1 MSGDADNGFGRWAR
15 RNSTKRPA
23 LVREGTRLSL
33 RVIPRGYCG
42 KQDVAQ
48 EPSNRTTF
56 AGCHVYR
63 SFRLGVSRLP
73 TLDPFLGCRMCCC
86 YYINNAGPGRQHK
99 KQRYEWLL
107 HFSSLNSPQFQAAIS
122 NHLADCFS
130 GCTRIEDQRGGH
142 GAPAK
147 VALAST
153 RRNENE
159 EFTAV
164 NYIGMLTANMW
175 VCLKMGYTPNYSHL
189 VGIMIINHW
198 V

>member
-1 MSGDADNGFGRWAR
+1 MFGCTHQGQGEWWCRQRFWKVGKKKLYEKAGPGEGRNQVEFEGDSRGILWKAR
-15 RNSTKRPA
+15 
-23 LVREGTRLSL
+23 L
-33 RVIPRGYCG
+33 
-42 KQDVAQ
+42 VAQ

-63 SFRLGVSRLP
+63 SFH
-73 TLDPFLGCRMCCC
+73 
-86 YYINNAGPGRQHK
+86 YINNAGPRRQHK

-130 GCTRIEDQRGGH
+130 GCTRIEDQRRGH

-159 EFTAV
+159 EFTAP
-164 NYIGMLTANMW
+164 NYIRMLTANMCHGRIQSRTLTTDLSW
-175 VCLKMGYTPNYSHL
+175 SRKRA
-189 VGIMIINHW
+189 NHT
-198 V
+198 